1 MSDSDKV
8 IALLI
13 SLAKCRPA
21 LVGPAGAGAPRV
33 VGLAASVN
41 ARLGGKGIEMR
52 NTHKLNGSAFANN
65 DWELG
70 LTNKFLALADDA
82 ILVHDNSG

>member
-33 VGLAASVN
+33 VDLSREPMRVWV
-41 ARLGGKGIEMR
+41 GKGIEMR
-52 NTHKLNGSAFANN
+52 NTHKLNGSSLANN

-70 LTNKFLALADDA
+70 LTDKFLALADDA
-82 ILVHDNSG
+82 IFVHDNSG

>member
-41 ARLGGKGIEMR
+41 ARLGGMGIEMR
-52 NTHKLNGSAFANN
+52 NTQKLDCSSLANN

-82 ILVHDNSG
+82 IFVHDNSG

>member
-1 MSDSDKV
+1 MSGSDKV

-33 VGLAASVN
+33 VGLAASVQIEW
-41 ARLGGKGIEMR
+41 GGKGIEMR
-52 NTHKLNGSAFANN
+52 NTHN
-65 DWELG
+65 
-70 LTNKFLALADDA
+70 
-82 ILVHDNSG
+82 

>member
-52 NTHKLNGSAFANN
+52 NTHN
-65 DWELG
+65 
-70 LTNKFLALADDA
+70 
-82 ILVHDNSG
+82 